1 MKHDPEMGTI
11 YTTANA
17 GLELFKGLSLGETM
31 TSLGL
36 ICGLVI
42 DQYAADGGFD
52 TDDIIERHVDNIR
65 RVIDASRLA
74 S

>member
-1 MKHDPEMGTI
+1 MNHDPEMGTI
-11 YTTANA
+11 YKTANA
-17 GLELFKGLSLGETM
+17 GLELFKGLSLSEAM

-36 ICGLVI
+36 ICALVI

-52 TDDIIERHVDNIR
+52 TDDIIERHIDNIR
-65 RVIDASRLA
+65 HVIEASRLT